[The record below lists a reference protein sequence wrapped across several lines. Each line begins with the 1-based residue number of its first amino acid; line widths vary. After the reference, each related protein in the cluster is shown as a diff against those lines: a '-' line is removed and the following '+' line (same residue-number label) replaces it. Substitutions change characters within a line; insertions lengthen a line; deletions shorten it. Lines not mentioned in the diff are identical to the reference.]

1 MVFFQTHFAE
11 LYRGFCLFH
20 NLEGECELS
29 EVVANGITELR
40 KMKRGKNTKMRN
52 KRWRSTYW
60 AQQRGE
66 VDKQRNVFELSLS
79 LEFARQV
86 EVACSPS
93 QGPELDPRTC
103 IKVEGESQLC

>member
-1 MVFFQTHFAE
+1 VVFFQTHFAE

-79 LEFARQV
+79 LER
-86 EVACSPS
+86 
-93 QGPELDPRTC
+93 
-103 IKVEGESQLC
+103 IKVKYLSIGKSNG